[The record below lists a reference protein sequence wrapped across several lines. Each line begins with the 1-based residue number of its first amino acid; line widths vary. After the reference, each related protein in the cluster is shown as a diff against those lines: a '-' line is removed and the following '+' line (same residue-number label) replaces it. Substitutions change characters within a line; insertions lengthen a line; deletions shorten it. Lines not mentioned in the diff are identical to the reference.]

1 MTFARLLATIQDY
14 KQAGILN
21 LETSHG
27 PAHIAKMEQIEQ
39 TLNLERLTTLL
50 NDTFGD
56 WLTSQG
62 ISHLMMLEKNKV
74 CLNVTGQL
82 KHANLAKGIEFH
94 SRFLLISLD
103 EVEEEPEGIADALK
117 CYTSEGD
124 GAYVWVIPDGY
135 MAALTPAEQEWEKHG
150 GGYFSHESI
159 CISNTA
165 DIDTRC
171 VLEVLY
177 EDTALA
183 NVSCEFDVPAHRSVH
198 YRLDKLKTEN
208 GEPLIAKDAPVSY
221 KITSRDTRIVVQGSR
236 ILTSGENSIF
246 ASFGTVM
253 AWCPM

>member
-1 MTFARLLATIQDY
+1 MTFGTLLATIQEY
-14 KQAGILN
+14 KQAGISN
-21 LETSHG
+21 PET
-27 PAHIAKMEQIEQ
+27 
-39 TLNLERLTTLL
+39 LTILI

-62 ISHLMMLEKNKV
+62 VSHPMMLGDNTL

-82 KHANLAKGIEFH
+82 ARSIPAEGIKAY
-94 SRFLLISLD
+94 SRFLVVSLD
-103 EVEEEPEGIADALK
+103 KVTENPEAITDALTS
-117 CYTSEGD
+117 YTSDGD
-124 GAYVWVIPDGY
+124 GTYVWIIPDGY
-135 MAALTPAEQEWEKHG
+135 MAALTPAEQEWEQHG

-177 EDTALA
+177 EDPALE

-198 YRLDKLKTEN
+198 YRLDKLKAEN

-221 KITSRDTRIVVQGSR
+221 KITSRDARVVVQGSR
-236 ILTSGENSIF
+236 ILTSGENSAF

-253 AWCPM
+253 AWCPQ

>member
-1 MTFARLLATIQDY
+1 MTFEILAATIREY
-14 KQAGILN
+14 KQAGISN
-21 LETSHG
+21 LD
-27 PAHIAKMEQIEQ
+27 
-39 TLNLERLTTLL
+39 TLTVLL

-62 ISHLMMLEKNKV
+62 VSHLEMLDENRL
-74 CLNVTGQL
+74 CLNVIGQL
-82 KHANLAKGIEFH
+82 KEHNSSKGMQLY
-94 SRFLLISLD
+94 SRFLIISLD
-103 EVEEEPEGIADALK
+103 EDIDDLEAIADALK
-117 CYTSEGD
+117 SYSSDGD

-150 GGYFSHESI
+150 SGYFSHESI

-171 VLEVLY
+171 LLEVLY
-177 EDTALA
+177 EDTAME

-198 YRLDKLKTEN
+198 YRLDKLKDAK

-221 KITSRDTRIVVQGSR
+221 KITSLDSRIVVQGSR
-236 ILTSGENSIF
+236 ILTSGEDSIF

-253 AWCPM
+253 AWCPQ

>member
-1 MTFARLLATIQDY
+1 MTFGTLLATIREY
-14 KQAGILN
+14 KQAGISN
-21 LETSHG
+21 PET
-27 PAHIAKMEQIEQ
+27 
-39 TLNLERLTTLL
+39 LTTLL
-50 NDTFGD
+50 NDMFGD
-56 WLTSQG
+56 WFASQG
-62 ISHLMMLEKNKV
+62 ISRLTMLSAKKL
-74 CLNVTGQL
+74 CLNVTGTL
-82 KHANLAKGIEFH
+82 KHTNSAKGIGFH
-94 SRFLLISLD
+94 PRFLIIFLD
-103 EVEEEPEGIADALK
+103 DVAEAPETIAEALK
-117 CYTSEGD
+117 SYTSDGD

-135 MAALTPAEQEWEKHG
+135 MAALTPAEQEWEQHG

-177 EDTALA
+177 EDPALE

-198 YRLDKLKTEN
+198 YRLDKLKAEN

-221 KITSRDTRIVVQGSR
+221 KITSRDARVVVQGSR

-253 AWCPM
+253 AWSPQ

>member
-1 MTFARLLATIQDY
+1 MNFGTLLTTIQDY
-14 KQAGILN
+14 KQAGISN
-21 LETSHG
+21 PET
-27 PAHIAKMEQIEQ
+27 
-39 TLNLERLTTLL
+39 LTTLL

-56 WLTSQG
+56 WLASQRV
-62 ISHLMMLEKNKV
+62 SRLTMVSANKL
-74 CLNVTGQL
+74 CLNVTGEL
-82 KHANLAKGIEFH
+82 KHTNSAKGIGFH
-94 SRFLLISLD
+94 SRFLMLVLED
-103 EVEEEPEGIADALK
+103 VAEEPEAIAEALES
-117 CYTSEGD
+117 YTSDGD

-135 MAALTPAEQEWEKHG
+135 MAALTPAEQAWEQHG

-171 VLEVLY
+171 LLEVLY
-177 EDTALA
+177 EDIALE

-198 YRLDKLKTEN
+198 YRLDKLKDEN

-221 KITSRDTRIVVQGSR
+221 KITSRDARVVVQGSR

-246 ASFGTVM
+246 ASFGTVI